1 MDAEQPVFID
11 LGSGWYIMNETARRI
26 AVEFFYDAAKYFTG
40 KNERDAA
47 QAMLEN
53 PTEPKAPAPPDE
65 PAQPPAPA
73 GDMPAGMVRLAS
85 VLNSRRRPE

>member
-1 MDAEQPVFID
+1 MDAEPPVFID

-26 AVEFFYDAAKYFTG
+26 AYDAAKYFAG
-40 KNERDAA
+40 KNELDAA

-73 GDMPAGMVRLAS
+73 DDIPAGMVRLAS